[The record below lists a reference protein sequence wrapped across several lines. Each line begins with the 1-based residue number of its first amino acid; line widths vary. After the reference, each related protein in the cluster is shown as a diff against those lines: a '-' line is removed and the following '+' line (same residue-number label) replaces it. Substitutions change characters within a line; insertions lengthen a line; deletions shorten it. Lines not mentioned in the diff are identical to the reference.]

1 VAELISNINAQANYE
16 ANETVVD
23 AVQVSV
29 DATAAYERGKRDINF
44 FAGLALPE
52 VAIYALP
59 YFYCACFNIIV
70 NRTDV
75 NIGKIIRFALGLPRG
90 HAKTTFIK
98 ILLAWLIAYDR
109 AKFVLVVCATQPNA
123 NNLVSD
129 LSAIMGSPNMEAI
142 YGKWT
147 EALDED
153 NKMTKI
159 AIYHGRPVILEG
171 RGAQTAVR
179 GINKDNHRPDV
190 ILCDDMQTKENDAS
204 PAESAALI
212 KWFVS
217 TLLKTIDTRCDRLII
232 YIGNM
237 YSDTCILKQLQNSAS
252 WISLITGAILEDGE
266 PLWPEL
272 HSLESLMESF
282 THDASLGLE
291 EEWFAEVMNDPRN
304 AKTSLLHDKLPMP
317 DIVPAVYD
325 GTFLTIDLA
334 GYRTTSD
341 DNVIVGHGV
350 WNDVGYVLKTI
361 AGRMTPEETIKVALT
376 LAVEINATVIGI
388 ESVGYQQTFKF
399 WMEFYMKAMDI
410 HGIDV
415 VELQPHGRSKQSR
428 IMAFIQ
434 ELYAGT
440 YVHASVEERAVFT
453 FQANA
458 YKIGKKDNKDDI
470 LDGQAYGMDMRR
482 DHWDKIGRSLND
494 RLLQQQAYVIEDNT
508 PF

>member
-1 VAELISNINAQANYE
+1 VAELSSIKLETSYE
-16 ANETVVD
+16 EAAVVVD
-23 AVQVSV
+23 SVQVSV
-29 DATAAYERGKRDINF
+29 DVQQAYERGKIDINF
-44 FAGLALPE
+44 FAGLALPD

-70 NRTDV
+70 NRTEV

-123 NNLVSD
+123 NNLVAD

-204 PAESAALI
+204 PAESLALI

-217 TLLKTIDTRCDRLII
+217 TLLKTIDTRGDRLII

-237 YSDTCILKQLQNSAS
+237 YSDSCILKQLQNSSS
-252 WISLITGAILEDGE
+252 WISLITGAILEDGQ

-291 EEWFAEVMNDPRN
+291 DEWFAEVMNDPRN
-304 AKTSLLHDKLPMP
+304 AKTSLLHDKLPLAEF
-317 DIVPAVYD
+317 VPPVYD
-325 GTFLTIDLA
+325 GTFITIDLA

-350 WNDVGYVLKTI
+350 YGDQYQVVKTI
-361 AGRMTPEETIKVALT
+361 AGRFNPEETIKLALT
-376 LAVEINATVIGI
+376 LASDIGATVIGI

-399 WMEFYMKAMDI
+399 WMEFYMKAMQI

-415 VELQPHGRSKQSR
+415 VELQPHGRSKTSR
-428 IMAFIQ
+428 IVAFIQ

-440 YVHASVEERAVFT
+440 YVHASIEERAIFT

-458 YKIGKKDNKDDI
+458 YKIGKTDNKDDI
-470 LDGQAYGMDMRR
+470 LDAQSYGLDMRR
-482 DHWDKIGRSLND
+482 DHWDKIGRSLEN
-494 RLLQQQAYVIEDNT
+494 RLLQQHAVVIEDNT